1 MSTGSVIAYGNLQV
15 SPYQLVNLQELTLT
29 KEINEHGS
37 LRFTGIIPEE
47 MQHSYVEM
55 TDADTTVEVSQIHEN
70 GGSSLLFSGLVLGI
84 EVKVVRGVHYLEV
97 EAVSHSYKLDVKR
110 KSRSF
115 QNTGM
120 IYGDLLNK
128 VAIDYPDIDI
138 LDDATGGKAIGTFT
152 MQYFETDWAF
162 LKRMASRF
170 HTGLV
175 PATTFD
181 KPKLFFGLPEG
192 GVKGNLHN
200 FHYTVKKKMAAYRD
214 ASQNHNPALEEND
227 FIFYE
232 VETKDHVLNI
242 GDVVQFKGRMLIVN
256 RAYTEMKDGLLKHEY
271 TLCTRKGLSRP
282 KLYNEPVTG
291 VSIQGK
297 IIEVIQ
303 DTVKVHLEIDKEQNV
318 GEAYRF
324 PYSSVYTA
332 EGNSGWYVMPE
343 KGDTVRVYIPSNKEE
358 DAIALSSVR
367 QDKAEGSSNKL
378 GNPDHKFFRTASGKE
393 LMMTPSEVVIT
404 AKDNDIYIRLSD
416 ADGIQISSSQK
427 IQIVAKEDI
436 MMESQKKVM
445 ISAMEELTLTCKE
458 SSMKLDGNTEIIG
471 QELKTN

>member
-15 SPYQLVNLQELTLT
+15 SPYRLVNLQELTLT
-29 KEINEHGS
+29 KEINEHAS

-55 TDADTTVEVSQIHEN
+55 TDADTTVEVLQLHEN
-70 GGSSLLFSGLVLGI
+70 GGSSPLFSGIVLGI
-84 EVKVVRGVHYLEV
+84 EVKVIRGVHYLEV
-97 EAVSHSYKLDVKR
+97 EAVSHSYKLDIKR

-115 QNTGM
+115 QNTAM

-128 VAIDYPDIDI
+128 VASDYPGIDI
-138 LDDATGGKAIGTFT
+138 LDDATGGKTLGTFT

-192 GVKGNLHN
+192 GVKGNLQN

-227 FIFYE
+227 FIYYE

-282 KLYNEPVTG
+282 KLYNETVTG

-297 IIEVIQ
+297 IIEVVQ
-303 DTVKVHLEIDKEQNV
+303 DTVKVHLEIDKEQSAA
-318 GEAYRF
+318 EAYRF

-367 QDKAEGSSNKL
+367 QDKTEGSSNKL

-416 ADGIQISSSQK
+416 ADGIQIASSQK
-427 IQIVAKEDI
+427 VQIVAKEDI

-445 ISAMEELTLTCKE
+445 ISAMEELSLTCKE

>member
-1 MSTGSVIAYGNLQV
+1 
-15 SPYQLVNLQELTLT
+15 
-29 KEINEHGS
+29 
-37 LRFTGIIPEE
+37 
-47 MQHSYVEM
+47 
-55 TDADTTVEVSQIHEN
+55 
-70 GGSSLLFSGLVLGI
+70 
-84 EVKVVRGVHYLEV
+84 
-97 EAVSHSYKLDVKR
+97 
-110 KSRSF
+110 
-115 QNTGM
+115 M
-120 IYGDLLNK
+120 IYGDLLNE
-128 VAIDYPDIDI
+128 VASDYPDIDI
-138 LDDATGGKAIGTFT
+138 LDDATGGKALGTFT

-192 GVKGNLHN
+192 GVKGNLQN

-318 GEAYRF
+318 AEAYRF

-343 KGDTVRVYIPSNKEE
+343 KGIPS
-358 DAIALSSVR
+358 
-367 QDKAEGSSNKL
+367 GSISL
-378 GNPDHKFFRTASGKE
+378 PIRRRT
-393 LMMTPSEVVIT
+393 
-404 AKDNDIYIRLSD
+404 RLH
-416 ADGIQISSSQK
+416 
-427 IQIVAKEDI
+427 
-436 MMESQKKVM
+436 
-445 ISAMEELTLTCKE
+445 
-458 SSMKLDGNTEIIG
+458 
-471 QELKTN
+471 

>member
-1 MSTGSVIAYGNLQV
+1 MSAVSVITYGNLQV
-15 SPYQLVNLQELTLT
+15 TPYQLVNLQELSLV
-29 KEINEHGS
+29 KEINEHAR

-55 TDADTTVEVSQIHEN
+55 TDQDTIVEVSQLDGQGE
-70 GGSSLLFSGLVLGI
+70 SQALFSGIVLGI
-84 EVKVVRGVHYLEV
+84 EVKMVRGIYYLEV

-120 IYGDLLNK
+120 IYGSMLDI
-128 VAIDYPDIDI
+128 VAQEYPDIDI
-138 LDDATGGKAIGTFT
+138 LDDATGGKALGKFT

-162 LKRMASRF
+162 LKRIASRF

-181 KPKLFFGLPEG
+181 KPKLFFGMPEG
-192 GVKGNLHN
+192 GVKGNLDN
-200 FHYTVKKKMAAYRD
+200 YHYTVRKQMGSYRT
-214 ASQNHNPALEEND
+214 AVENHNPSLEEND
-227 FIFYE
+227 FIYYE
-232 VETKDHVLNI
+232 VETQEQVLNI
-242 GDVVQFKGRMLIVN
+242 GDAVRFKDKMLIVK
-256 RAYTEMKDGLLKHEY
+256 AAHTEMKNGLLKHLY

-282 KLYNEPVTG
+282 ELFNEPITG

-297 IIEVIQ
+297 IIEVVQ
-303 DTVKVHLEIDKEQNV
+303 DTVKVHLEIDKEQNS

-343 KGDTVRVYIPSNKEE
+343 KGDTVRVYIPSNKED

-367 QDKAEGSSNKL
+367 QDKAEGTNNKL
-378 GNPDHKFFRTASGKE
+378 GNPDNKFFRTASGKE
-393 LMMTPSEVVIT
+393 LMLTPSEVLIT
-404 AKDNDIYIRLSD
+404 AKDGDIFIRLSD

-436 MMESQKKVM
+436 MMESQKKIL
-445 ISAMEELTLTCKE
+445 ISAGEELSITCKE
-458 SSMKLDGNTEIIG
+458 SNIKMDGNTEIVG